1 MTSGAGRGGALET
14 ESLASSLQAL
24 WHHQVLF
31 YEKLYVVTRAR
42 GPLFGT
48 DGNFCEQTPWWPLS
62 WDVSRRAAFVT
73 EGLCSCQNIGVVSG
87 AGAPPPPCVSASSL
101 WVSPRLA
108 LIRSA
113 HGRGGSSCDL
123 EFGRCPNTRRCW
135 ESGVNPD
142 SRFHFGGGE
151 QASQQLGPLLEEE

>member
-48 DGNFCEQTPWWPLS
+48 DGNFCEQTPWWPLR

-101 WVSPRLA
+101 WGLSPPRLNQECTWPRRLQLRPRIRA
-108 LIRSA
+108 LSKY
-113 HGRGGSSCDL
+113 SEVL
-123 EFGRCPNTRRCW
+123 
-135 ESGVNPD
+135 
-142 SRFHFGGGE
+142 GE
-151 QASQQLGPLLEEE
+151 WR